1 MFILLNNCPFDDA
14 KVRQFWEVGKSFADF
29 CPKLWRQGQGSAT
42 YRRRDGR
49 IVSQTVCCFSHWD
62 RFLGMTAAMTQRRNF
77 CIFLC
82 ATKTF
87 RAKYLQVSQKKT
99 IFAANY

>member
-29 CPKLWRQGQGSAT
+29 CPKLWRQGQESAT

-49 IVSQTVCCFSHWD
+49 IVSQTVCCFSRWY
-62 RFLGMTAAMTQRRNF
+62 LGMTAAMTQ
-77 CIFLC
+77 
-82 ATKTF
+82 
-87 RAKYLQVSQKKT
+87 YLSPDPLSSALGRDDKVEE
-99 IFAANY
+99 